1 MKRESRARQRAAAT
15 RHALLTAARSLVAEL
30 GLDAVTIQAIT
41 DRADVAVGSLYY
53 HFGNRDELFREL
65 VRTEGVLFTE
75 EAEHFL
81 ADGADLAGAGVML
94 LAMTL
99 NRGQTDP
106 EWAGFIAAMADSE
119 YWLEVGQAARLAT
132 LVQRGVDQGL
142 LSVENIELAAEVV
155 RVQIIT
161 FLRVLSGASDVTA
174 EPTEMISLTLRTLGA
189 DEETIRRAP
198 VAMAASNG

>member
-1 MKRESRARQRAAAT
+1 
-15 RHALLTAARSLVAEL
+15 
-30 GLDAVTIQAIT
+30 
-41 DRADVAVGSLYY
+41 
-53 HFGNRDELFREL
+53 
-65 VRTEGVLFTE
+65 
-75 EAEHFL
+75 
-81 ADGADLAGAGVML
+81 
-94 LAMTL
+94 
-99 NRGQTDP
+99 
-106 EWAGFIAAMADSE
+106 MADSE

-155 RVQIIT
+155 RVQIIA

-189 DEETIRRAP
+189 DEETIRRAL